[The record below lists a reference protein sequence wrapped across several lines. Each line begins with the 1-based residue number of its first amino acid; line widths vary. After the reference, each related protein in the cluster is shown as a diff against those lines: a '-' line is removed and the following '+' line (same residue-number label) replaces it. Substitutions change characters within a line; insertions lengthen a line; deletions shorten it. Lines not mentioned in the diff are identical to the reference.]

1 MQPATSQLSGKATAS
16 NLSRI
21 SPSHLFC
28 RSAISR
34 SFCVFSP
41 TIGNLHLAR
50 PSRESL
56 PGRRRAPP
64 RKEDLMPTS
73 VAACVCEQLTV
84 SCSGDPAHVSL
95 CHCLA
100 CQRRTGST
108 YGIAAFYPR
117 ENVRMAGDATAYT
130 RQSDS
135 GYPVTFY
142 FCPHCG
148 STVYWKADRKPEMV
162 AVAVGA
168 FADPAF
174 PAPSQ
179 AVYAEHR
186 HGWLPNLPAG

>member
-1 MQPATSQLSGKATAS
+1 MLT
-16 NLSRI
+16 R
-21 SPSHLFC
+21 
-28 RSAISR
+28 
-34 SFCVFSP
+34 
-41 TIGNLHLAR
+41 
-50 PSRESL
+50 
-56 PGRRRAPP
+56 
-64 RKEDLMPTS
+64 
-73 VAACVCEQLTV
+73 VAACVCRRLTA
-84 SCSGDPAHVSL
+84 SCSGDPAQVSL
-95 CHCLA
+95 GHCLA

-117 ENVRMAGDATAYT
+117 KNVRVTGDATAYT

-135 GYPVTFY
+135 GYPVAFY

-148 STVYWKADRKPEMV
+148 STVYWKASRKPEMV

-186 HGWLPNLPAG
+186 HRWVPTVPAG